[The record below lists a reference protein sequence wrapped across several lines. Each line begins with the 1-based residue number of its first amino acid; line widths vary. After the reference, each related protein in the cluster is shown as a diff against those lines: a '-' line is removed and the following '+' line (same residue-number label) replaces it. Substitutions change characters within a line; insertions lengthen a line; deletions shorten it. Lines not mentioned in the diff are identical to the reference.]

1 MASHS
6 RPKTL
11 KKGEVLMKEGDPST
25 SLYWLQKGQMSV
37 VRQGEEEGQEILLG
51 FVYQGEVVGE
61 MSFLDSSVRSATV
74 RAESDCDL
82 IEIPSENFEKIF
94 NSQPKWMQIL
104 IKTLVE
110 RLRRTNARIQ
120 V

>member
-6 RPKTL
+6 KPVKL
-11 KKGEVLMKEGDPST
+11 KQGETLMKEGDPST
-25 SLYWLQKGQMSV
+25 SLYWLQQGQMSV
-37 VRQGEEEGQEILLG
+37 VKQGDNEEEVLLG

-74 RAESDCDL
+74 KAESDCNL